1 MENELQA
8 FLKLICLSAIVF
20 GSQMFKENIEIS
32 SILVKKENIELLN
45 KVKEE
50 TIELLSKWKEE
61 TKKLQSKGEN
71 T

>member
-1 MENELQA
+1 
-8 FLKLICLSAIVF
+8 
-20 GSQMFKENIEIS
+20 MFKENIEIS